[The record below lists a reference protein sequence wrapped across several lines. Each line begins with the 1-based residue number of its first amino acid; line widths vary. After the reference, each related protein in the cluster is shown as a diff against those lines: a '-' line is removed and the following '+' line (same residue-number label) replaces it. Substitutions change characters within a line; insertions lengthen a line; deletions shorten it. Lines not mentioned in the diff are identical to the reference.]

1 MPPGHGC
8 GGRAVERRINSCLS
22 KGRSRKFS
30 GAGFMLGGRCGSL
43 AVGASPVDAYT
54 DGGRGDGP

>member
-1 MPPGHGC
+1 MK
-8 GGRAVERRINSCLS
+8 VWQRIPWL
-22 KGRSRKFS
+22 KGWSSKFS
-30 GAGFMLGGRCGSL
+30 GVGFTLGGRCGSL